1 MALKNGICAEM
12 LLFIKRLSTLA
23 TRVPFL
29 RLRVYVV
36 GSFLLSVLVIYIYCM
51 NRLYHGRLSHRLSF
65 RIQSR
70 IH

>member
-36 GSFLLSVLVIYIYCM
+36 GSFQLSVLVI
-51 NRLYHGRLSHRLSF
+51 
-65 RIQSR
+65 
-70 IH
+70 